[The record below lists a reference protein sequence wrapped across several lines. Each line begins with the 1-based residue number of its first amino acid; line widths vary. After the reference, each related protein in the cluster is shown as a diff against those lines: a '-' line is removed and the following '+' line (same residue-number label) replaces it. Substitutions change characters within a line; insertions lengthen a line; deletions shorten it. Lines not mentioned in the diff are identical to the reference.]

1 MSASIFHLFLKACLY
16 SSQIPQYL
24 HLFFIYSSMPAYF
37 LHWFPNA
44 CLLFFTDS
52 SSLDSMLLLF
62 ATWCPK
68 LKSRNDCP
76 IRAYRFR
83 LNHSLGK
90 MQTCLEPTFGPLFW
104 CFTSTDRG
112 QFELIK
118 IVCLSMSPS
127 SLSASEK
134 FWTSLQKMGR
144 ANSKKYCE
152 GLIVFHSTSRACCG
166 AWSVDLQSSD
176 ALGCSIQQQSH
187 NYYNLLKEIVVEIE
201 HIRTVEN
208 AWDDT

>member
-134 FWTSLQKMGR
+134 FWTSSGQVCKKWVERIQRNIVRDLSFFIQHRER
-144 ANSKKYCE
+144 AAELGPWICSPLMPWAVLYNNSQTTTTIYWKR
-152 GLIVFHSTSRACCG
+152 LS
-166 AWSVDLQSSD
+166 
-176 ALGCSIQQQSH
+176 
-187 NYYNLLKEIVVEIE
+187 LKLN
-201 HIRTVEN
+201 T
-208 AWDDT
+208 